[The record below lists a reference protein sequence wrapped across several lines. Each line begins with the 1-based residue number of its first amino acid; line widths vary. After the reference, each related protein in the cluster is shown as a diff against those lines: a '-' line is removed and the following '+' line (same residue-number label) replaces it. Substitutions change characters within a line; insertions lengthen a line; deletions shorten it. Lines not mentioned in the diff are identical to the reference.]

1 MMERKILNKTKVFA
15 VRIGDKY
22 GQDVEDYI
30 ESKISNVTWIRDELP
45 GVQLQ
50 WNKLRVMNMNIDEP
64 VLVIDIDMFF
74 MNDYIK
80 AIDYPI
86 QRGEF
91 LTARSW
97 WRDTWNEK
105 YSLCGGFQKYY
116 PSDCKYI
123 YDEFMKDPEYWS
135 QYYITRKITVG
146 PVNGEQYFVEDQV
159 NKKLHLSYLPD
170 TWMSAMCDKNDK
182 KELARLNTLYPD
194 EYMYLDGFNEK
205 LKIIVEWFLAILLII
220 TAGSVLFYNA

>member
-1 MMERKILNKTKVFA
+1 MNKTKVFA

-30 ESKISNVTWIRDELP
+30 ESKISNVTWIRYELP
-45 GVQLQ
+45 GVKLQ

-64 VLVIDIDMFF
+64 VLVIYIDMFF
-74 MNDYIK
+74 MNDYVK

-86 QRGEF
+86 RRGEF

-97 WRDTWNEK
+97 WKDTWNEK

-123 YDEFMKDPEYWS
+123 YDEFMRDPEYWS

-182 KELARLNTLYPD
+182 KELARLNALYPD
-194 EYMYLDGFNEK
+194 EYLYLDKFNEK
-205 LKIIVEWFLAILLII
+205 LKIIHFKNCDMDLGFI
-220 TAGSVLFYNA
+220 

>member
-1 MMERKILNKTKVFA
+1 MNKTKVFA

-159 NKKLHLSYLPD
+159 NKKLYLSYLPD
-170 TWMSAMCDKNDK
+170 TWMSAMRDKNDK
-182 KELARLNTLYPD
+182 K
-194 EYMYLDGFNEK
+194 
-205 LKIIVEWFLAILLII
+205 
-220 TAGSVLFYNA
+220 

>member
-1 MMERKILNKTKVFA
+1 MNKTKVFA

-30 ESKISNVTWIRDELP
+30 ESKLSNVTWIRDELP

-74 MNDYIK
+74 MNDYIE

-97 WRDTWNEK
+97 WKDTWNEK

-116 PSDCKYI
+116 PTDCKYI

-159 NKKLHLSYLPD
+159 RKKLNLKYLPD
-170 TWMSAMCDKNDK
+170 TWMSAMCEKNDK

-194 EYMYLDGFNEK
+194 EYMYLDGFNKK
-205 LKIIVEWFLAILLII
+205 LKIIHFKNCNVDSSFFSF
-220 TAGSVLFYNA
+220 T

>member
-1 MMERKILNKTKVFA
+1 MNKTKVFA

-45 GVQLQ
+45 GVKLQ

-74 MNDYIK
+74 MNDYVK

-86 QRGEF
+86 RRGEF

-97 WRDTWNEK
+97 WKDTWNEK

-123 YDEFMKDPEYWS
+123 YDEFMRDPEYWS

-146 PVNGEQYFVEDQV
+146 PVNGEQYFVEDQI

-205 LKIIVEWFLAILLII
+205 LKIIHFKNCNVDSSFLSFI
-220 TAGSVLFYNA
+220 

>member
-1 MMERKILNKTKVFA
+1 MNKTKVFA
-15 VRIGDKY
+15 VRVREKY

-30 ESKISNVTWIRDELP
+30 NSKISNVTWIRDELP
-45 GVQLQ
+45 GIDLQ
-50 WNKLRVMNMNIDEP
+50 WNKLRVMNMDIDEP

-97 WRDTWNEK
+97 WKDTWNEN

-116 PSDCKYI
+116 PTDCKYI
-123 YDEFMKDPEYWS
+123 YDEFMKRPSYWQ
-135 QYYITRKITVG
+135 QYYIIRKITVG

-159 NKKLHLSYLPD
+159 KKKLNLKFLPE
-170 TWMSAMCDKNDK
+170 TWMSAMCDRNDK
-182 KELARLNTLYPD
+182 KELARLNALYPD
-194 EYMYLDGFNEK
+194 EYMYLDEFNEK
-205 LKIIVEWFLAILLII
+205 LKIIHFKNCNVDSSFF
-220 TAGSVLFYNA
+220 SLF

>member
-1 MMERKILNKTKVFA
+1 MNKTKVFA

-45 GVQLQ
+45 GVKLQ

-74 MNDYIK
+74 MNDYVK

-86 QRGEF
+86 RRGEF

-97 WRDTWNEK
+97 WKDTWNEK

-123 YDEFMKDPEYWS
+123 YDEFMRDPEYWS

-182 KELARLNTLYPD
+182 KELARLNALYPD
-194 EYMYLDGFNEK
+194 DYLYLDEFNKK
-205 LKIIVEWFLAILLII
+205 LKIIHFKNCDMDLGFI
-220 TAGSVLFYNA
+220 

>member
-1 MMERKILNKTKVFA
+1 MNKTKVFA

-45 GVQLQ
+45 GVKLQ

-74 MNDYIK
+74 MNDYVK

-86 QRGEF
+86 RRGEF

-97 WRDTWNEK
+97 WKDTWNEK

-123 YDEFMKDPEYWS
+123 YDEFMRDPEYWS

-170 TWMSAMCDKNDK
+170 TWMSAMCNKNDK

-205 LKIIVEWFLAILLII
+205 LKIIHFKNCNVDSSFLSFI
-220 TAGSVLFYNA
+220 

>member
-1 MMERKILNKTKVFA
+1 MMSLNKTKVFA
-15 VRIGDKY
+15 VRVRDKY
-22 GQDVEDYI
+22 GQEVEDYI
-30 ESKISNVTWIRDELP
+30 NSKISNVTWIRDELP
-45 GVQLQ
+45 GVDLQ
-50 WNKLRVMNMNIDEP
+50 WNKLRVMNMDIDEP
-64 VLVIDIDMFF
+64 VLVIDIDMYF

-86 QRGEF
+86 RRGEF
-91 LTARSW
+91 LTARTW
-97 WRDTWNEK
+97 WKDTWNEK

-170 TWMSAMCDKNDK
+170 TWMSAMCDINDK
-182 KELARLNTLYPD
+182 KELARLNTLYSD

-205 LKIIVEWFLAILLII
+205 LKIIHFKNCNVDSSFLSFI
-220 TAGSVLFYNA
+220 

>member
-1 MMERKILNKTKVFA
+1 MNKTKVFA
-15 VRIGDKY
+15 VRVREKY

-30 ESKISNVTWIRDELP
+30 NSKISNVTWIRDELP
-45 GVQLQ
+45 GIDLQ
-50 WNKLRVMNMNIDEP
+50 WNKLRVMNMDIDEP

-97 WRDTWNEK
+97 WKDTWNEN

-116 PSDCKYI
+116 PTDCKYI
-123 YDEFMKDPEYWS
+123 YDEFMKRPSYWQ
-135 QYYITRKITVG
+135 QYYIVRKITVG

-159 NKKLHLSYLPD
+159 KKKLNLKYLPE

-182 KELARLNTLYPD
+182 KELARLNALYPD
-194 EYMYLDGFNEK
+194 EYMYLDKFNEK
-205 LKIIVEWFLAILLII
+205 LKIIHFKNCNVDSSFF
-220 TAGSVLFYNA
+220 SVF

>member
-1 MMERKILNKTKVFA
+1 MKKNLNKTKVFA
-15 VRIGDKY
+15 IRIGDKY

-45 GVQLQ
+45 GVKLQ

-74 MNDYIK
+74 MNDYVK

-86 QRGEF
+86 RRGEF

-97 WRDTWNEK
+97 WKDTWNEK

-123 YDEFMKDPEYWS
+123 YDEFMRDPEYWS

-170 TWMSAMCDKNDK
+170 TWMSAMCNKNDK
-182 KELARLNTLYPD
+182 KELARLNALYPD
-194 EYMYLDGFNEK
+194 EYLYLDKFNEK
-205 LKIIVEWFLAILLII
+205 LKIIHFKNCDMDLGFI
-220 TAGSVLFYNA
+220 

>member
-1 MMERKILNKTKVFA
+1 MNKTKVFA
-15 VRIGDKY
+15 VRVREKY

-30 ESKISNVTWIRDELP
+30 NSKISNVTWIRDELP
-45 GVQLQ
+45 GIDLQ
-50 WNKLRVMNMNIDEP
+50 WNKLRVMNMDIDEP

-97 WRDTWNEK
+97 WKDTWNEN

-116 PSDCKYI
+116 PTDCKYI
-123 YDEFMKDPEYWS
+123 YDEFMKHPSYWQ
-135 QYYITRKITVG
+135 QYYIVRKITVG

-159 NKKLHLSYLPD
+159 KKKLNLKYLPE

-182 KELARLNTLYPD
+182 KELARLNALYPD
-194 EYMYLDGFNEK
+194 EYMYLDEFNEK
-205 LKIIVEWFLAILLII
+205 LKIIHFKNCNVDSSFF
-220 TAGSVLFYNA
+220 SLF

>member
-1 MMERKILNKTKVFA
+1 MSLNKTKVFA
-15 VRIGDKY
+15 VRVRDKY
-22 GQDVEDYI
+22 GQEVEDYI
-30 ESKISNVTWIRDELP
+30 NSKISNVTWIRDELP
-45 GVQLQ
+45 GVDLQ
-50 WNKLRVMNMNIDEP
+50 WNKLRVMNMDIDEP
-64 VLVIDIDMFF
+64 VLVIDIDMYF

-86 QRGEF
+86 RRGEF
-91 LTARSW
+91 LTARTW
-97 WRDTWNEK
+97 WKDTWNEK

-170 TWMSAMCDKNDK
+170 TWMSAMCDINDK
-182 KELARLNTLYPD
+182 KELARLNTLYSD

-205 LKIIVEWFLAILLII
+205 LKIIHFKNCNVDSSFLSFI
-220 TAGSVLFYNA
+220 

>member
-1 MMERKILNKTKVFA
+1 MKRILNKTKVFA
-15 VRIGDKY
+15 VRVREKY

-30 ESKISNVTWIRDELP
+30 NSKISNVTWIRDELP
-45 GVQLQ
+45 GIDLQ
-50 WNKLRVMNMNIDEP
+50 WNKLRVMNMDIDEP

-97 WRDTWNEK
+97 WKDTWNEN

-116 PSDCKYI
+116 PTDCKYI
-123 YDEFMKDPEYWS
+123 YDEFMKRPSYWQ
-135 QYYITRKITVG
+135 QYYIVRKITVG

-159 NKKLHLSYLPD
+159 KKKLNLKYLPE

-182 KELARLNTLYPD
+182 KELARLNALYPD
-194 EYMYLDGFNEK
+194 EYMYLDKFNEK
-205 LKIIVEWFLAILLII
+205 LKIIHFKNCNVDSSFF
-220 TAGSVLFYNA
+220 SLF

>member
-1 MMERKILNKTKVFA
+1 MNKTKVFA

-74 MNDYIK
+74 MNDYVK

-97 WRDTWNEK
+97 WKDTWNEK

-159 NKKLHLSYLPD
+159 KKKLKLRYLPE

-182 KELARLNTLYPD
+182 EELARLNTLYPD
-194 EYMYLDGFNEK
+194 EYLYLEEFNK
-205 LKIIVEWFLAILLII
+205 NLKIIHFKNGDLDLRFI
-220 TAGSVLFYNA
+220 

>member
-1 MMERKILNKTKVFA
+1 MKRILNKTKVFA
-15 VRIGDKY
+15 VRVRDKY
-22 GQDVEDYI
+22 GQEVEDYI
-30 ESKISNVTWIRDELP
+30 NSKISNVTWIRDELP
-45 GVQLQ
+45 GIDLQ
-50 WNKLRVMNMNIDEP
+50 WNKLRVMNMDIDEP

-97 WRDTWNEK
+97 WKDTWNEN

-116 PSDCKYI
+116 PTDCKYI
-123 YDEFMKDPEYWS
+123 YDEFMKRPSYWQ
-135 QYYITRKITVG
+135 QYYIVRKITVG

-159 NKKLHLSYLPD
+159 KKKLNLKYLPE

-182 KELARLNTLYPD
+182 KELARLNALYPD
-194 EYMYLDGFNEK
+194 EYMYLDKFNEK
-205 LKIIVEWFLAILLII
+205 LKIIHFKNCNVDSSFF
-220 TAGSVLFYNA
+220 SLF

>member
-1 MMERKILNKTKVFA
+1 MMSLNKTKVFA
-15 VRIGDKY
+15 VRVRDKY
-22 GQDVEDYI
+22 GQEVEDYI
-30 ESKISNVTWIRDELP
+30 NSKISNVTWIRDELP
-45 GVQLQ
+45 GIDLQ
-50 WNKLRVMNMNIDEP
+50 WNKLRVMNMDIDEP

-74 MNDYIK
+74 INDYVK

-91 LTARSW
+91 LTARTW

-116 PSDCKYI
+116 PTDCKYI
-123 YDEFMKDPEYWS
+123 YDEFMKRASYWQ

-159 NKKLHLSYLPD
+159 NKKLHLRYLPD
-170 TWMSAMCDKNDK
+170 TWMSSMCDKKDK
-182 KELARLNTLYPD
+182 KELARLNALYPD
-194 EYMYLDGFNEK
+194 DYLYLDEFNKK
-205 LKIIVEWFLAILLII
+205 LKIIHFKNCDIDYSFGNS
-220 TAGSVLFYNA
+220 GSSSSE

>member
-1 MMERKILNKTKVFA
+1 MNKTKVFA

-205 LKIIVEWFLAILLII
+205 LKIIHFKNCDIDLSFFRFL
-220 TAGSVLFYNA
+220 

>member
-1 MMERKILNKTKVFA
+1 MKKNLNKTKVFA

-45 GVQLQ
+45 GVKLQ

-74 MNDYIK
+74 MNDYVK

-86 QRGEF
+86 RRGEF

-97 WRDTWNEK
+97 WKDTWNEK

-123 YDEFMKDPEYWS
+123 YDEFMRDPEYWS

-182 KELARLNTLYPD
+182 KELARLNALYPD
-194 EYMYLDGFNEK
+194 EYLYLDKFNEK
-205 LKIIVEWFLAILLII
+205 LKIIHFKNCDMDLGFI
-220 TAGSVLFYNA
+220 

>member
-1 MMERKILNKTKVFA
+1 MKKNLNKTKVFA

-45 GVQLQ
+45 GVKLQ

-74 MNDYIK
+74 MNDYVK

-86 QRGEF
+86 RRGEF

-97 WRDTWNEK
+97 WKDTWNEK

-123 YDEFMKDPEYWS
+123 YDEFMRDPEYWS

-159 NKKLHLSYLPD
+159 NKKLHLSFLPD

-182 KELARLNTLYPD
+182 KELARLNALYPD
-194 EYMYLDGFNEK
+194 DYLYLDEFNK
-205 LKIIVEWFLAILLII
+205 KFKIIHFKNCDMDLRFI
-220 TAGSVLFYNA
+220 

>member
-1 MMERKILNKTKVFA
+1 MKRKLNKTKVFA

-74 MNDYIK
+74 MNDYVK

-97 WRDTWNEK
+97 WKDTWNEK

-194 EYMYLDGFNEK
+194 EYMYLDGFNKK
-205 LKIIVEWFLAILLII
+205 LKIIHFKNCNVDSSFLSFI
-220 TAGSVLFYNA
+220 

>member
-1 MMERKILNKTKVFA
+1 MKKNLNKTKVFA

-45 GVQLQ
+45 GVKLQ

-74 MNDYIK
+74 MNDYVK

-86 QRGEF
+86 RRGEF

-97 WRDTWNEK
+97 WKDTWNEK

-123 YDEFMKDPEYWS
+123 YDEFMRDPEYWS

-170 TWMSAMCDKNDK
+170 TWMSAMCNKNDK
-182 KELARLNTLYPD
+182 KELARLNALYPD
-194 EYMYLDGFNEK
+194 EYLYLDKFNEK
-205 LKIIVEWFLAILLII
+205 LKIIHFKNCDMDLGFI
-220 TAGSVLFYNA
+220 

>member
-1 MMERKILNKTKVFA
+1 MNKTKVFA
-15 VRIGDKY
+15 VRVREKY

-30 ESKISNVTWIRDELP
+30 NSKISNVTWIRDELP
-45 GVQLQ
+45 GIDLQ
-50 WNKLRVMNMNIDEP
+50 WNKLRVMNMDIDEP

-97 WRDTWNEK
+97 WKDTWNEN

-116 PSDCKYI
+116 PTDCKYI
-123 YDEFMKDPEYWS
+123 YDEFMKRPSYWQ
-135 QYYITRKITVG
+135 QYYIVRKITVG

-159 NKKLHLSYLPD
+159 KKKLNLKYLPE

-182 KELARLNTLYPD
+182 KELARLNALYPD
-194 EYMYLDGFNEK
+194 EYMYLDEFNEK
-205 LKIIVEWFLAILLII
+205 LKIIHFKNCNVDSSFF
-220 TAGSVLFYNA
+220 SLF

>member
-1 MMERKILNKTKVFA
+1 MNKTKVFA
-15 VRIGDKY
+15 VRVREKY

-30 ESKISNVTWIRDELP
+30 NSKISNVTWIRDELP
-45 GVQLQ
+45 GIDLQ
-50 WNKLRVMNMNIDEP
+50 WNKLRVMNMDIDEP

-97 WRDTWNEK
+97 WKDTWNEN

-116 PSDCKYI
+116 PTDCKYI
-123 YDEFMKDPEYWS
+123 YDEFMKRPSYWQ
-135 QYYITRKITVG
+135 QYYIVRKITVG

-159 NKKLHLSYLPD
+159 KKKLNLKYLPE

-182 KELARLNTLYPD
+182 KELARLNALYPD
-194 EYMYLDGFNEK
+194 EYMYLDKFNEK
-205 LKIIVEWFLAILLII
+205 LKIIHFKNCNVDSSFF
-220 TAGSVLFYNA
+220 SLF

>member
-1 MMERKILNKTKVFA
+1 MNKTKVFA

-45 GVQLQ
+45 GVKLQ

-74 MNDYIK
+74 MNDYVK

-86 QRGEF
+86 RRGEF

-97 WRDTWNEK
+97 WKDTWNEK

-123 YDEFMKDPEYWS
+123 YDEFMRDPEYWS

-170 TWMSAMCDKNDK
+170 TWMSAMCNKNDK
-182 KELARLNTLYPD
+182 KELARLNALYPD
-194 EYMYLDGFNEK
+194 EYLYLDKFNEK
-205 LKIIVEWFLAILLII
+205 LKIIHFKNCDMDLGFI
-220 TAGSVLFYNA
+220 